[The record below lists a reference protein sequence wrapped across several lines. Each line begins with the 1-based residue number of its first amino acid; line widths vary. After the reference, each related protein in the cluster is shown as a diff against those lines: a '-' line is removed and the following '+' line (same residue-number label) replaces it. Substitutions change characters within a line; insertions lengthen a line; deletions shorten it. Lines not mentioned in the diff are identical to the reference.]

1 MCQIKRV
8 RIETAGPYV
17 DVVVYPIAKERPS
30 RAERTVAAKCT
41 SDLRQKMNDRTSAN
55 KFRRLIAA
63 NFKPSDYVV
72 TLTYSNETLPATP
85 ELARDKR
92 LKPCINQLRQHFKE
106 LPVDPLKY
114 MYVTE
119 GLHGDRRLHHHIII
133 PNIPNIKETVRDCWP
148 HGHVDFE
155 TISSRGYEVW
165 ASYLTK
171 EPRKTGRRRVGDRAW
186 TPSIGLRK
194 PEVVTYD
201 VLDDYRY
208 EPPFGVV
215 ITHNED
221 IQTEWFRCQFISYY
235 KPDYLLEN

>member
-1 MCQIKRV
+1 
-8 RIETAGPYV
+8 
-17 DVVVYPIAKERPS
+17 
-30 RAERTVAAKCT
+30 
-41 SDLRQKMNDRTSAN
+41 MNDRTSAN

-72 TLTYSNETLPATP
+72 TLTYNDEALPATP
-85 ELARDKR
+85 ELARDKK
-92 LKPCINQLRQHFKE
+92 LKPYIGRLRQYVKSASE
-106 LPVDPLKY
+106 DPLKY

-119 GLHGDRRLHHHIII
+119 GLHGDQRLHHHIIV
-133 PNIPNIKETVRDCWP
+133 PNIAGAKAVMKKCWP
-148 HGHVDFE
+148 HGHVNFE

-171 EPRKTGRRRVGDRAW
+171 EPRKTGRRHVGDRAW
-186 TPSIGLRK
+186 TPSIGLKK

-208 EPPFGVV
+208 EPPLGVV

-221 IQTEWFRCQFISYY
+221 VQTEWFRCQFISYF
-235 KPDYLLEN
+235 KPDYLSEN